1 MTGESAK
8 RSRYYTPNEVALHNT
23 PNDLWVSFL
32 GKVYDLT
39 VLVTN
44 NKGNELIAPILAVAG
59 QDISHWFNSRTG
71 DIKTHVDAEKGI
83 TKYYCP
89 HGRFLHVPPAEPRSD
104 YSTDFGRPWWR
115 DAKYEI
121 GTLTS
126 KARRLRLIN
135 TLTSQQ
141 HMIEVCKEEKLF
153 EILARYKA
161 YNNHAES
168 YTWKYH
174 CNPLNMSTTLE
185 ANGITDEDLELEE
198 LSMDPESWT
207 PAIHLYYNDD
217 HTVG

>member
-1 MTGESAK
+1 MGVSEKNKKMTGEGAK

-32 GKVYDLT
+32 GKVFDLT
-39 VLVTN
+39 VLVEN

-115 DAKYEI
+115 DAKYEVTKHHKDFVKI
-121 GTLTS
+121 KFLDWIINFKSSSLETDKYIDLT
-126 KARRLRLIN
+126 
-135 TLTSQQ
+135 
-141 HMIEVCKEEKLF
+141 
-153 EILARYKA
+153 
-161 YNNHAES
+161 
-168 YTWKYH
+168 
-174 CNPLNMSTTLE
+174 TTYDRSL
-185 ANGITDEDLELEE
+185 
-198 LSMDPESWT
+198 
-207 PAIHLYYNDD
+207 
-217 HTVG
+217 